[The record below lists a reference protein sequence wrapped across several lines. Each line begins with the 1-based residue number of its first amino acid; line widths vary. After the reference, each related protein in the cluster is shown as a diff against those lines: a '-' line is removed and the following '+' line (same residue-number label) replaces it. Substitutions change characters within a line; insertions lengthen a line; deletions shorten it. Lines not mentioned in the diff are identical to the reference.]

1 MCTSLFLC
9 LLKLCPV
16 VLQYLGRSCLACIL
30 DFSFKWFSDQLLK
43 FQLNSLFQSSLYH
56 SSLKS
61 ILILKPFRHCQFKPV
76 IRNVF
81 YICSFY
87 MSRSRIPCVCAKTSV
102 LHFLRDSGEFF
113 CPNFYSI
120 SG

>member
-1 MCTSLFLC
+1 MCTRLFLC

-16 VLQYLGRSCLACIL
+16 VLVYLGRSCLACIL
-30 DFSFKWFSDQLLK
+30 DFSFKWFSDPLLK
-43 FQLNSLFQSSLYH
+43 FQLNSLLQSSLYH

-61 ILILKPFRHCQFKPV
+61 VLIFKPFSHCQFKPV
-76 IRNVF
+76 IRNLF
-81 YICSFY
+81 YTCSFY
-87 MSRSRIPCVCAKTSV
+87 MSRNRLPRVCAKTSV
-102 LHFLRDSGEFF
+102 LHILGDSREFF